1 MNFRDKLRDSF
12 LLRWILANVLGWTIG
27 LYLGLW
33 NPVCF
38 LGAGIVAGL
47 TLGFAQWWVL
57 SKPSPSLLSPG
68 FEDGHPVPQGGF
80 AQGRP
85 YPNDVTDRDTQ
96 LRVRYRWIWMTLISA
111 AIGMLPALVIGFLL
125 SLWSLAVGLLVSG
138 AILGGAVGFGQ
149 WKILRHTV
157 DQPEHWIIVNALGG
171 AVCGLLTAIPI
182 IRGLPLGLLLGAA
195 LYGYI
200 TGRALGAFQ

>member
-1 MNFRDKLRDSF
+1 MNWRDHF

-27 LYLGLW
+27 LYLGFW
-33 NPVCF
+33 NPICF
-38 LGAGIVAGL
+38 LGAGVVAGL
-47 TLGFAQWWVL
+47 TLGLAQWWVL
-57 SKPSPSLLSPG
+57 SGVSSPLLSHG
-68 FEDGHPVPQGGF
+68 FEGGHP
-80 AQGRP
+80 QGRP
-85 YPNDVTDRDTQ
+85 YPNDVTGRDTQ
-96 LRVRYRWIWMTLISA
+96 LRVRYRWIWMTLIST

-149 WKILRHTV
+149 WTILRHTL
-157 DQPEHWIIVNALGG
+157 DQPERWIMANVLGG

-195 LYGYI
+195 IYGYI
-200 TGRALGAFQ
+200 TGRALETDVGNRSLSED